1 MAKNLW
7 LRDLETEELW
17 KVSVGIKSNERYP
30 MCKDQPAQID
40 CRREDCKYHQGGACV
55 NVSPAI
61 TLKGDITQTWKCW
74 SYEEREPELKPC
86 PFCGGSPYKLWDN
99 KDGNVFWVSCFEC
112 GAKTARYKT
121 REDSYAAWN
130 KRTL

>member
-1 MAKNLW
+1 MNK
-7 LRDLETEELW
+7 
-17 KVSVGIKSNERYP
+17 RYN
-30 MCKDQPAQID
+30 MCDNQPAQID
-40 CRREDCKYHQGGACV
+40 CRHIECKYQEFTGCT

-61 TLKGDITQTWKCW
+61 TLNVSMPAHCW
-74 SYEEREPELKPC
+74 SYEEREPEVKPC
-86 PFCGGSPYKLWDN
+86 PFCGGRPYKLWDN
-99 KDGNVFWVSCFEC
+99 KDGNVFWLSCFEC